1 MAWCKSEGLWLLNIL
16 CIFSFT
22 ELINLEP
29 RNEYKSILEGM
40 RMGWRNEKEQAE
52 RDRLMSWKIENHLKT
67 HLFLEFKSKQNNSA
81 FRCKFV
87 YHIKI

>member
-1 MAWCKSEGLWLLNIL
+1 
-16 CIFSFT
+16 
-22 ELINLEP
+22 
-29 RNEYKSILEGM
+29 M

-87 YHIKI
+87 YHIKIEENFRFKLLSSIQTEAENLEWNTFSGKFFSFNFTFY